1 MFRPL
6 FFLLLTGVFFRAQ
19 AQTGNVGVGTSDPAA
34 RLDIAGD
41 VALREGAPIA
51 VSGNNPAVV
60 VTLNPT
66 QAENS
71 FYRVTGSPT
80 GTMTLSSI
88 ANGVDG
94 QLIRVVNTT
103 SINLSVTNNNAAN
116 GILTPGAAAQTI
128 PTNGN
133 VTLQYSAQTQRWYV
147 ANTVVTSAGNDW
159 TKATT
164 TGTQAVKTDN
174 QYITGNAGIGDFS
187 TIDPVAPLHIY
198 NGGGAR
204 LTSASVGTVV
214 AAFDGG
220 SGTVNSRVIIG
231 SNWTGTGT
239 RPESRLEFWN
249 NAFGGGQAN
258 SAMVSTVSLQGSAAG
273 QVYGNLVF
281 STANNATSAAER
293 MRIESDGDVGIG
305 TTVPYAKLDVL
316 GNIYTSFH
324 GNNNQ
329 HDPSEQGSRFIGNKS
344 GNTSDGFAGMEIEIG
359 NYGST
364 NNASGSKIHFNTW
377 GNSIST
383 SRRVMTVSSNGN
395 VGIGTTAPNANLEI
409 YKQDGKI
416 RISDTRADG
425 GTAFGEL
432 GLEFTHHNTA
442 VTKTAIIAKGIYSWK
457 RADLHFILD
466 DGADD
471 NSYITGTDTRMII
484 KNNGNVGIG
493 TTAPHAPLQFANT
506 TVNRKIVMW
515 ETANNDH
522 QYYGLGINNG
532 TLRYQVDNPT
542 GQHKFFCG
550 TSATTSRQLAAF
562 AGDGNLYLGDPNAT
576 ATYDVWILPARP
588 IGGSNATYARL
599 GSATNLFQDVYANNA
614 YIPGR
619 VHIGGTN
626 SSDFPL
632 YVEGTS
638 VSTSVSSPR
647 GSYWNTSYN
656 ANQGTYG
663 PNTDISAKFIGRV
676 WATTSFEV
684 SSDER
689 IKHIIGKSDPEADLK
704 TLLDIAV
711 TDYTMK
717 DSIAEGNRKYK
728 KVIAQQVAAV
738 YPNVVTY
745 TKDFVP
751 DIFRLFPVTYENEM
765 ATVTCDTNP
774 GLNTGDRVR
783 IIHFDNSRSE
793 VVVTACSGNS
803 FSFEAP
809 ENMDRN
815 NGEIFVY
822 GREVN
827 DKALVDYDGLTALN
841 ISATQE
847 LYRRI
852 KMLEEENTKLKEIV
866 STKTEVEQLKIQ
878 LEGLKNL
885 ILNSATS
892 SSGK

>member
-6 FFLLLTGVFFRAQ
+6 FFLLLTGVFFRAH

-187 TIDPVAPLHIY
+187 TIDPY
-198 NGGGAR
+198 
-204 LTSASVGTVV
+204 T
-214 AAFDGG
+214 
-220 SGTVNSRVIIG
+220 
-231 SNWTGTGT
+231 
-239 RPESRLEFWN
+239 
-249 NAFGGGQAN
+249 
-258 SAMVSTVSLQGSAAG
+258 
-273 QVYGNLVF
+273 
-281 STANNATSAAER
+281 
-293 MRIESDGDVGIG
+293 
-305 TTVPYAKLDVL
+305 KLDVL

-329 HDPSEQGSRFIGNKS
+329 HDASEQGSRFIGNKS
-344 GNTSDGFAGMEIEIG
+344 GNTSDGFTGMEIEIG

-395 VGIGTTAPNANLEI
+395 VGIGTTSPNVKLHVLASGAADQFAARFAQNNTTT
-409 YKQDGKI
+409 G
-416 RISDTRADG
+416 ISTFIG
-425 GTAFGEL
+425 LGTEGSTWSK
-432 GLEFTHHNTA
+432 G
-442 VTKTAIIAKGIYSWK
+442 AIGFQRTTSYDVGDIT
-457 RADLHFILD
+457 FNV
-466 DGADD
+466 
-471 NSYITGTDTRMII
+471 NSNSGSGTDASEADERMRITSS
-484 KNNGNVGIG
+484 GNVGIG
-493 TTAPHAPLQFANT
+493 TTTPHAPLQFANT

-515 ETANNDH
+515 ETTNNDH
-522 QYYGLGINNG
+522 QYYGFGINGG

-550 TSATTSRQLAAF
+550 TSATTSKQLAAF

-588 IGGSNATYARL
+588 IGGSNATYVRL

-614 YIPGR
+614 YFPGR
-619 VHIGGTN
+619 VHIGSTN

-632 YVEGTS
+632 FVEGTS

-689 IKHIIGKSDPEADLK
+689 IKRIIGKSNTEADLK
-704 TLLDIAV
+704 TLMNIAV

-751 DIFRLFPVTYENEM
+751 DIFKVFPVTYAHEM

-774 GLNTGDRVR
+774 GLNIGDRVR
-783 IIHFDNSRSE
+783 IIHFDNSRSD
-793 VVVTACSGNS
+793 VIVTACNGNS

-815 NGEIFVY
+815 NNEVFVY